1 MPRSQ
6 SLYPT
11 ERTRRVGALGHT
23 LETIRDAQA
32 EKSNSEDFEKFSEN
46 AEHSDNLAHKD
57 STSFVSLFYHSN
69 PVSKAGISSGIAQ
82 SRMRASTT
90 TVGKDSVRIFS
101 CFFRMLGCLEASQG
115 VSCMS
120 YHVVPCRTLHDLTQ
134 VSQICGRFR
143 SWGWQLKVCL
153 FLTWRSVTPLES
165 LESLD
170 LAAVLIVQFLFL
182 DELVPP
188 VMQT

>member
-101 CFFRMLGCLEASQG
+101 CFFACLV
-115 VSCMS
+115 VSKLRKVYHVCRTMS
-120 YHVVPCRTLHDLTQ
+120 YLTRPYTSVSDL
-134 VSQICGRFR
+134 R
-143 SWGWQLKVCL
+143 KVQKL
-153 FLTWRSVTPLES
+153 GLTTES
-165 LESLD
+165 MFVFDMEISH
-170 LAAVLIVQFLFL
+170 
-182 DELVPP
+182 
-188 VMQT
+188 TT